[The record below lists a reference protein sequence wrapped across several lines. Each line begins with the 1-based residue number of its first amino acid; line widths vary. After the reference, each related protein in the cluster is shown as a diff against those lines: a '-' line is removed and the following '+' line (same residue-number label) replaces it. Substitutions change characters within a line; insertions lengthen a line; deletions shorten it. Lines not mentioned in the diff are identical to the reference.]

1 MEDSELEKML
11 EEGKVK
17 ACSYC
22 KIVYK
27 IEMVDG
33 KEEFTSL
40 MDVDFEK
47 VSKEYYQPHKE
58 CEEHYRLDP
67 ERFGCGHH

>member
-11 EEGKVK
+11 QEGNVK

-27 IEMVDG
+27 IEMIDG
-33 KEEFTSL
+33 KEESTVL
-40 MDVDFEK
+40 MDVAFEK
-47 VSKEYYQPHKE
+47 IPKEHYSPHTE
-58 CEEHYRLDP
+58 CEENYKLDP
-67 ERFGCGHH
+67 RRFGCGHH

>member
-11 EEGKVK
+11 KEGNVK

-27 IEMVDG
+27 IEMVNG

-40 MDVDFEK
+40 MDVEFEK
-47 VSKEYYQPHKE
+47 VSKEHHQPHPR
-58 CEEHYRLDP
+58 CEENYNLDP
-67 ERFGCGHH
+67 TRFGCGHH